1 MIGLDGQSNH
11 HLSGSDSHTSGT
23 IVMSTT
29 PPSGS
34 MRTPPSVSG
43 SSSSPNGSRSPS
55 ILIGSTSPH
64 TQKITWFRDYF
75 RPHFDDWVIGP
86 INRLVHTQDA
96 LIGFIFMAC
105 AVDYLAGFWWGES
118 TKGQV
123 DNAYTGFINEYFPK
137 GRYDATGLYDS
148 LRNGL
153 VHMFTIKN
161 KKYALTHN
169 NPGLHLKNDRNG
181 QIILNAQDFRDDLI
195 AAKERYF
202 ADVEVQ
208 AELLDRVLD
217 RYNRD
222 GFLNLGPL

>member
-1 MIGLDGQSNH
+1 
-11 HLSGSDSHTSGT
+11 
-23 IVMSTT
+23 MSTT
-29 PPSGS
+29 SPSASKLKPSEPDGSKVSPSGS
-34 MRTPPSVSG
+34 PPPSIPISA
-43 SSSSPNGSRSPS
+43 
-55 ILIGSTSPH
+55 TSPRP
-64 TQKITWFRDYF
+64 QKLDWFRNHF

-105 AVDYLAGFWWGES
+105 TIDYLAGFWWGKS

-123 DNAYTGFINEYFPK
+123 EAAYIGFIDEYFQK
-137 GRYDATGLYDS
+137 SRYDAKGLYDS

-169 NPGLHLKNDRNG
+169 NPSLHLNIDLNG
-181 QIILNAQDFRDDLI
+181 QIILNAGDLRDDLI
-195 AAKERYF
+195 AARERF
-202 ADVEVQ
+202 FDDVE
-208 AELLDRVLD
+208 AKPKLLDKVLD

-222 GFLNLGPL
+222 GFLDLVRL